1 MFFFIKLICE
11 VNMLIGEVE
20 VKANTR
26 RHGVPKQWNGSVQAT
41 PVRVKLLSYVLCF
54 VPINF
59 YGYWAREQKD
69 FIRQFSFK

>member
-1 MFFFIKLICE
+1 
-11 VNMLIGEVE
+11 MLIGEVE
-20 VKANTR
+20 VKVNTR
-26 RHGVPKQWNGSVQAT
+26 RHGSQIGVPKQWNGGVQAT
-41 PVRVKLLSYVLCF
+41 PVRVEFLSYVLCF